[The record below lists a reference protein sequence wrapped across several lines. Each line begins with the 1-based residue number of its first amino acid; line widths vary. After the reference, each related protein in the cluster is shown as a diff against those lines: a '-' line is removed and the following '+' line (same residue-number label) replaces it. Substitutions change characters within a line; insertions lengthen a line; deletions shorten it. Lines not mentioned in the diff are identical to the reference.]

1 VTTADEHLKRWSAD
15 VMPLVE
21 SLVAITNTAMGAL
34 RRGPGA
40 MADSWDQIRET
51 ANQGRQWSKS
61 HPCPDEVYGDQLGR
75 LIDHCE
81 SLAAAVAQS
90 AKDPA
95 TVSFDDLASKIRAL
109 GTGTV
114 EFLNRL
120 DP

>member
-1 VTTADEHLKRWSAD
+1 VTTADERLQRWRAD

-34 RRGPGA
+34 RTGPDA
-40 MADSWDQIRET
+40 MANSWDQIRET
-51 ANQGRQWSKS
+51 ANQGRQWLKA
-61 HPCPDEVYGDQLGR
+61 HPCPDEAYGDQFGR

-81 SLAAAVAQS
+81 NLATAVAQS

-95 TVSFDDLASKIRAL
+95 TASFDDLASKIRAL

>member
-1 VTTADEHLKRWSAD
+1 MGSDSGNREPWSA
-15 VMPLVE
+15 VVQVSP
-21 SLVAITNTAMGAL
+21 
-34 RRGPGA
+34 
-40 MADSWDQIRET
+40 
-51 ANQGRQWSKS
+51 

-90 AKDPA
+90 VNDPA

-114 EFLNRL
+114 AFLNRL